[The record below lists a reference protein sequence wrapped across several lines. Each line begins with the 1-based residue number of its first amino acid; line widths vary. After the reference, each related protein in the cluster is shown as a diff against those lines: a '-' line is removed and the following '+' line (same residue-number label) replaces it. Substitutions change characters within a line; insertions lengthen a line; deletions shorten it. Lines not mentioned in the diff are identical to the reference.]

1 MGDGNVSGPDDT
13 RQDIAI
19 SARATLLSVLIFIL
33 LGTRVKHGKA
43 EASQGMEEQWL
54 LLPRCERS
62 TSLSC
67 LP

>member
-1 MGDGNVSGPDDT
+1 MIPVRVSPYLHV
-13 RQDIAI
+13 Q
-19 SARATLLSVLIFIL
+19 LSSLVLIFIL
-33 LGTRVKHGKA
+33 LGTRVKQGKA

-54 LLPRCERS
+54 LLPGCERS

>member
-1 MGDGNVSGPDDT
+1 MGDRNVSGPDDT
-13 RQDIAI
+13 CQGIAV

-33 LGTRVKHGKA
+33 LGTRVKQGKA
-43 EASQGMEEQWL
+43 EASQGMEEQRL
-54 LLPRCERS
+54 LLPGCERS